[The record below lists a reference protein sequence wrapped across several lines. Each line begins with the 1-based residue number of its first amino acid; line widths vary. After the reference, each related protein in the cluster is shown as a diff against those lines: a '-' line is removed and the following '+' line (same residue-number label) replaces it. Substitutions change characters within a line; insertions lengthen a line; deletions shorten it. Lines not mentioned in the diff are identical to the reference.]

1 MATANTLHRVSEKM
15 CKPTGWRGNVDD
27 QNELFL
33 HILTRYLWYRVSCTF
48 PVCNN
53 TVEKWCVYA
62 PRYFQQ
68 YWDSMQC
75 VYQECLRRFGVEREY
90 VPVMAFYDWKSLFYV
105 ARKKVRFADLEDT
118 DVTRRVTLSYQW
130 DAFYGTAIMRVVPA
144 DEQTL
149 CDVLK
154 VAGSRY
160 CSVDILLDYVFVVHE
175 DIDGETVELDFLN
188 IY

>member
-1 MATANTLHRVSEKM
+1 
-15 CKPTGWRGNVDD
+15 
-27 QNELFL
+27 
-33 HILTRYLWYRVSCTF
+33 
-48 PVCNN
+48 
-53 TVEKWCVYA
+53 
-62 PRYFQQ
+62 
-68 YWDSMQC
+68 
-75 VYQECLRRFGVEREY
+75 
-90 VPVMAFYDWKSLFYV
+90 MAFYDWKSLFYV

-160 CSVDILLDYVFVVHE
+160 CSVDILLDYAFVMHE

>member
-1 MATANTLHRVSEKM
+1 MATANTLHRVSEKVS
-15 CKPTGWRGNVDD
+15 KPTGWRGNVDD

-53 TVEKWCVYA
+53 TVEKWCEYA

-75 VYQECLRRFGVEREY
+75 VYQECLRRFDVEREY

-105 ARKKVRFADLEDT
+105 ARKKVCFADLEDT
-118 DVTRRVTLSYQW
+118 DVT
-130 DAFYGTAIMRVVPA
+130 
-144 DEQTL
+144 
-149 CDVLK
+149 
-154 VAGSRY
+154 
-160 CSVDILLDYVFVVHE
+160 
-175 DIDGETVELDFLN
+175 
-188 IY
+188 